1 MYQTSLD
8 FNLDDA
14 TDYAAPNAQSA
25 TFPTTRPD
33 PEKTL
38 TRLLTP
44 TEADT
49 VRASEAWGP
58 LMAAFGEAEVRTLD
72 LDRAGPSLVQ
82 GRTISSA
89 DDIAALLH
97 GRVTKWLKAAG
108 GLRQPDRIVGHFPPA
123 IGVTDPD
130 MVQALQDRR
139 GLIEQRARA
148 LTLAA
153 LEQRQ
158 PWTLKLGR
166 PPSDP
171 VHREDWLRRLDT
183 VAAYRQRWQVNAGAV
198 LGEEPRSHEQTAH
211 QQSAQ
216 HAASTLWRLR
226 TLLTWHETR
235 ALPRRSSNPET
246 ADSDY

>member
-72 LDRAGPSLVQ
+72 LDRAVPSLVQ

-158 PWTLKLGR
+158 TWTLKLGR

-216 HAASTLWRLR
+216 HAASTLLAIAHTPDLARD
-226 TLLTWHETR
+226 TGI
-235 ALPRRSSNPET
+235 T
-246 ADSDY
+246 ATVVEPGNR